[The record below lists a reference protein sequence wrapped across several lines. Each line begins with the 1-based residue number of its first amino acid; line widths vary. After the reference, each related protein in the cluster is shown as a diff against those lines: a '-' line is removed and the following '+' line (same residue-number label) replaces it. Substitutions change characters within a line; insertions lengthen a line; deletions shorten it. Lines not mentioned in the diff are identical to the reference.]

1 MVETGAKILLAD
13 DEEETLMLLSFYLQ
27 RAGFQVILAENGR
40 EALDKARQEKP
51 DVLILDRMMPE
62 MDGIEVCRQL
72 HQSDPAIFVVMLTAM
87 GTDVDRITGME
98 AGADDYLVKPF
109 NPKELVLKV
118 QAIIRRIKPDAVQ
131 TAPQTQ
137 PPLPTA
143 KTAAKA
149 QPVSS
154 QAASVRPVIPAAQ
167 VPTQNRVAA
176 PSQTQLPVASQTGRT
191 TSPASTSPLDGRG
204 NNPPAVDRSRATQPF
219 PDARV
224 ETTIARN
231 LHATLQEASRAAQ
244 TQDVVR
250 ARQLYQEVLKNDP
263 SNESALMWLAW
274 YTTDPYEGCG
284 YLERLVAAHPDNVK
298 AREFLEAG
306 RRRLQ
311 ELDQLISD
319 SSVLSYWNVAEQVQ
333 QDRLRKGVDRRNNPV
348 LPVGQLLL
356 RKGFI
361 TREQLDTAVSLHEM
375 FNRLGDPKKLG
386 EVLLEYGYLTREQLQ
401 SVLNEQQAE
410 YNSQFY

>member
-1 MVETGAKILLAD
+1 MAETGAKILLAD

-51 DVLILDRMMPE
+51 DILILDRMMPE

-118 QAIIRRIKPDAVQ
+118 QAIIRRIKPEAVQ
-131 TAPQTQ
+131 TVAQTQ

-143 KTAAKA
+143 KTAPKA
-149 QPVSS
+149 PPVPP
-154 QAASVRPVIPAAQ
+154 QAVPVRPVIRPAQ
-167 VPTQNRVAA
+167 VPTQNQLPAT
-176 PSQTQLPVASQTGRT
+176 SQTIRAS
-191 TSPASTSPLDGRG
+191 SPASTSPLEGRAG
-204 NNPPAVDRSRATQPF
+204 NLPPVDRSRATQPF
-219 PDARV
+219 PDNGV
-224 ETTIARN
+224 ESTIARN
-231 LHATLQEASRAAQ
+231 LQATLQEASRAAQ
-244 TQDVVR
+244 AQDVTR
-250 ARQLYQEVLKNDP
+250 ARQLYQQVLKNDP

-284 YLERLVAAHPDNVK
+284 YLERLVAAHPDNMK